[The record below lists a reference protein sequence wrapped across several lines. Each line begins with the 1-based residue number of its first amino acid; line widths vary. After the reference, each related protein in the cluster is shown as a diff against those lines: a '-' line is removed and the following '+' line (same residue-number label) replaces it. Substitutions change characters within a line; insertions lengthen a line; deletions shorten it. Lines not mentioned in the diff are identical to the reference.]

1 MRSSAGWMLLLVA
14 AGLLGIGCQ
23 TSPSR
28 YPGVQSNRLR
38 SGQRAAVAFR
48 AGNARQGRRL
58 IEHFHCGACHLIP
71 GVPHARGMVGPPLI
85 DFGRRSYV
93 AGVLPNTPANL
104 ERWLRSP
111 PKVDPLTAMPTL
123 GLSRQQARDVAAYLY
138 TLR

>member
-1 MRSSAGWMLLLVA
+1 MVGLVSV
-14 AGLLGIGCQ
+14 GLLGIGCQ
-23 TSPSR
+23 KTPPR
-28 YPGVQSNRLR
+28 YPGVQSYRLR
-38 SGQRAAVAFR
+38 SGQCAAGPVAFPT
-48 AGNARQGRRL
+48 GNPRQGRRL

-93 AGVLPNTPANL
+93 AGVLPNTPPNL

-111 PKVDPLTAMPTL
+111 PKVDPLTAMPAL